1 MYLLYPEGRS
11 QVASLFADA
20 WFHGFPERTLAGWG
34 LLWRE
39 LASRLVRVQCD
50 FSIDL
55 LAVEGSLGTLADHL
69 HVDEA
74 PSREPVP
81 DWLADRLICTAGM
94 LREDV
99 AALDL
104 QETVGLWAEFPGE
117 SALETDIYGLKQSAT
132 AGNICGRTGTA
143 TVASVAPKCPAPLG

>member
-55 LAVEGSLGTLADHL
+55 LAVEGSLGTLACYVRTSL
-69 HVDEA
+69 LLIFRRRLA
-74 PSREPVP
+74 SGLSSRANPH
-81 DWLADRLICTAGM
+81 WRQTSMA
-94 LREDV
+94 
-99 AALDL
+99 
-104 QETVGLWAEFPGE
+104 
-117 SALETDIYGLKQSAT
+117 
-132 AGNICGRTGTA
+132 
-143 TVASVAPKCPAPLG
+143 